1 MKDEKAALLGDHEAA
16 RRLTEAGALLPCPM
30 CKGDEILVRSVSGAF
45 DSGKISTKKYTQCR
59 SCFLQTTFYNTEKET
74 RLAWNT
80 RAPILS
86 ESELKKLCEGGE
98 ED

>member
-1 MKDEKAALLGDHEAA
+1 MDDIKLALLGDKETA
-16 RRLTEAGALLPCPM
+16 RRLTDAGVLLPCPM

-86 ESELKKLCEGGE
+86 AEEMEMLEGN
-98 ED
+98 DK

>member
-1 MKDEKAALLGDHEAA
+1 MDDIKLALLGDKETA
-16 RRLTEAGALLPCPM
+16 RRLTDAGALLPCPM

-80 RAPILS
+80 RTPILS
-86 ESELKKLCEGGE
+86 AE
-98 ED
+98 EMEMLDENRTD

>member
-1 MKDEKAALLGDHEAA
+1 M
-16 RRLTEAGALLPCPM
+16 RRPPCWAIKRHPSGVLLPCPM

-80 RAPILS
+80 RTPILS
-86 ESELKKLCEGGE
+86 AE
-98 ED
+98 EMEKIYGKENS

>member
-1 MKDEKAALLGDHEAA
+1 MIKDVRAALLGDHEAA
-16 RRLTEAGALLPCPM
+16 KRLTEAGVLLPCPM

-80 RAPILS
+80 RAQVLTAA
-86 ESELKKLCEGGE
+86 EMEMLEGME
-98 ED
+98 

>member
-1 MKDEKAALLGDHEAA
+1 MKDEKAALLGNQEASK
-16 RRLTEAGALLPCPM
+16 RLTDAGVLLPCPM

-80 RAPILS
+80 RTPILS
-86 ESELKKLCEGGE
+86 AE
-98 ED
+98 EMEKIYGKENS